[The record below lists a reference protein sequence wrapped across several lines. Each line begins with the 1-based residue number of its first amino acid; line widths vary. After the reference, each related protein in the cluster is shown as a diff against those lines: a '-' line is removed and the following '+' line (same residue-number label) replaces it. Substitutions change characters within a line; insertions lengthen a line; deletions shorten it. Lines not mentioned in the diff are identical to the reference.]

1 MLPINP
7 KIKLIGRR
15 EFVDFPLLEINKVE
29 AKIDTGAYTCAIHCN
44 NIVLKTEEGKQILT
58 FQLLDDRV
66 YQFKKFFWRNGGAL
80 YYQNVNSDRSQKN
93 KNYHFI
99 K

>member
-1 MLPINP
+1 MLPKKP

-15 EFVDFPLLEINKVE
+15 EFVNFPLLEINKVE

-44 NIVLKTEEGKQILT
+44 NILLKQKGEKQILT

-66 YQFKKFFWRNGGAL
+66 YSFEEFTRKKI
-80 YYQNVNSDRSQKN
+80 KN
-93 KNYHFI
+93 
-99 K
+99 